1 MLRSLHIGKSKK
13 IFKEIKYFLDGK
25 GYNVEKSANEEE
37 GVVFALSVQRISD
50 LINCMES

>member
-13 IFKEIKYFLDGK
+13 IFEEIKYFLDGK

-37 GVVFALSVQRISD
+37 GGCVCSIGSTYL
-50 LINCMES
+50 